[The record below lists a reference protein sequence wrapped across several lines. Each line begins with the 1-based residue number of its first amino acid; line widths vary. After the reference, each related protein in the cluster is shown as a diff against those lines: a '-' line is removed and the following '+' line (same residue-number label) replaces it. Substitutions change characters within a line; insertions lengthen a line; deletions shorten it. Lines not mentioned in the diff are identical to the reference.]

1 MIILKKNI
9 LKENKI
15 FIFALAGF
23 VVICLGI
30 YISGMKKFSYVY
42 AETKDGKWTVWG
54 YPAYDGGEWCGE
66 MFYQGNS
73 SGDIGEVEFSLEY
86 NGKKNY
92 YSGTG
97 KPEEYAQKKS
107 YFVSEKKGVIGV
119 CNNTGYL
126 CIDLKQDKIV
136 TQTKNFSE
144 FKIYVQKNY
153 KITKIKWIKAR
164 EKFDLS

>member
-97 KPEEYAQKKS
+97 KPEEYAQNISVFDEK
-107 YFVSEKKGVIGV
+107 VIQEKKPKV
-119 CNNTGYL
+119 Y
-126 CIDLKQDKIV
+126 DLW
-136 TQTKNFSE
+136 E
-144 FKIYVQKNY
+144 FGGMDVPDV
-153 KITKIKWIKAR
+153 KITIKWR
-164 EKFDLS
+164 EKGKNKREVLKLKEYSVRKFIGDVK